1 MINNNNNKVTCQQ
14 YVSTKIVWRR
24 RPMVLPARSDI
35 NCKVCE
41 LSWRKHYASQGDA
54 KRKSRL

>member
-1 MINNNNNKVTCQQ
+1 MF
-14 YVSTKIVWRR
+14 
-24 RPMVLPARSDI
+24 LPARSDI
-35 NCKVCE
+35 NCKVSE